1 MDEFLRTALSFP
13 TLPFTVAMGAV
24 LVYWLFVIVG
34 MVDLDAMDPGGALDG
49 VDGAL
54 DGALDGAAEG
64 AAEAATEGA
73 AEGAADGDAGLGG
86 LGGLL
91 SALRL
96 RYAPVTVVLSVIA
109 LLGWIGCFF
118 GTRYVAPMLPFG
130 AGVWGGA
137 IVGLAALALAL
148 PLTSLVTRPMAPLF
162 RTNVARGNRSL
173 VGSVVVVK
181 TGKVDR
187 GFGQAEL
194 HDGQAGLLLRVRCED
209 DAGLAR
215 GDRALIVDWDEERNV
230 FEIEPLSEVLGDD
243 AAQRARS
250 RVATKR

>member
-54 DGALDGAAEG
+54 DGVEG

-73 AEGAADGDAGLGG
+73 AEGATDAGLGG

-96 RYAPVTVVLSVIA
+96 RYAPVTVVLSLIA

-118 GTRYVAPMLPFG
+118 GTRYVAPLLPFG
-130 AGVWGGA
+130 EGTLGGV
-137 IVGLAALALAL
+137 IVALAALALAL

-162 RTNVARGNRSL
+162 RTEVARGNRSL

-215 GDRALIVDWDEERNV
+215 GDRALIVDWDEEQNV
-230 FEIEPLSEVLGDD
+230 FEVEPLSEVLGDD